1 MIKFKVNGVSRE
13 FDGEPDMPLLW
24 YLRDVLQL
32 TGTKYGC
39 GEGLCGACTVHVNGA
54 AARSCQLPMQGVAG
68 KTVVTIEGLS
78 AKADHPVQQAWR
90 QANVPQCGY
99 CQSGQ
104 IMQAAALLKQ
114 KPRPT
119 DADIDSSMKGN
130 ICRCGTY
137 QRIREA
143 IKTAANKAT
152 ASKPPAGKQAS
163 AKAAKTSGEAQ

>member
-1 MIKFKVNGVSRE
+1 MIRLKVNGVSRQ

-24 YLRDVLQL
+24 YLRDELQL

-39 GEGLCGACTVHVNGA
+39 GEGLCGACTVHVNGSA
-54 AARSCQLPMQGVAG
+54 TRSCQIPMQNLAG

-78 AKADHPVQQAWR
+78 AKADHPAQQAWR

-119 DADIDSSMKGN
+119 DADIDSTMKGN

-143 IKTAANKAT
+143 IKLAASKTT
-152 ASKPPAGKQAS
+152 ASKPASVKPAV
-163 AKAAKTSGEAQ
+163 AKTTGEEPK